1 VRAVF
6 ASAAVIHGF
15 ASHSSATSDKSFA
28 RVSQRSRIAATAAL
42 LATIDTLISSNL
54 DNAAVLASIISL
66 VQSIIDRNAL
76 STIGN
81 TSTMLFVTT
90 VPENPNQTQMSPN

>member
-1 VRAVF
+1 
-6 ASAAVIHGF
+6 
-15 ASHSSATSDKSFA
+15 
-28 RVSQRSRIAATAAL
+28 L
-42 LATIDTLISSNL
+42 LATIDTLIASNL

-81 TSTMLFVTT
+81 TSTTLFVTT
-90 VPENPNQTQMSPN
+90 VPSACQNAMTLRAIWPVLSSA